1 MRLNRRGSG
10 PKIRVLTG
18 QMEWILTPS
27 DTGGQYCMLETFV
40 PPGGGVPPHQHPDH
54 EAFSVIEGSIEV
66 ARMDESGL
74 SWIPASAGDVINVP
88 SDEIHGFRN
97 TNDAPAR
104 LLVTGSARLG
114 AFFEEAGVPLAVDTA
129 PSAPTA
135 QDVQRVLAIAQKY
148 GHRFLPREH

>member
-1 MRLNRRGSG
+1 VGRTAAPAS
-10 PKIRVLTG
+10 
-18 QMEWILTPS
+18 
-27 DTGGQYCMLETFV
+27 
-40 PPGGGVPPHQHPDH
+40 DH

-74 SWIPASAGDVINVP
+74 RWIPASAGDVINVP

-97 TNDAPAR
+97 TSDAPAR

-114 AFFEEAGVPLAVDTA
+114 AFFEEAGDPFAVDATT
-129 PSAPTA
+129 APTA